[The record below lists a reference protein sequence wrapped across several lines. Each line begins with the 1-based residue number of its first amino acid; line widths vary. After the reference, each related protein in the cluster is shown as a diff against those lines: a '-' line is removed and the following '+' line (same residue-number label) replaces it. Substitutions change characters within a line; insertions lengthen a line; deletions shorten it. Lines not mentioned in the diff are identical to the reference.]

1 MAPFKQEMPSQA
13 GSATPGRGAQ
23 GAGAMGAG
31 VAGAGW
37 GEAYASP
44 QLLGRY
50 RIIEQRDQGGFGSV
64 LVCWDVRLQR
74 RVAIKCLPLESQD
87 PAAFAQAGYDAA
99 GYGGA
104 GYGAS
109 YGAGAGAWGA
119 SGSVGYGPDA
129 AVAEALAEARA
140 SSALTHPNIVT
151 VHDFAVDDQ
160 FAYIVMEYVDGVTL
174 AELMGR
180 VEGGVLIWCEVAYVL
195 QSVASALSYAHD
207 HGVLHLDIKPA
218 NIMIDKT
225 GAVKLADFGM
235 ASLAS
240 AAGWEDARGGTVGY
254 MPPEQL
260 TGELVDERT
269 DVFSLATVCY
279 QALTGRA
286 PFSAPTAEKSLKL
299 EQKGAAPLDSVEAEL
314 AGPVTLAFESAM
326 SADPAGRMVD
336 PLELADEV
344 VPSLGDPEEGRA
356 SICGL
361 LDQAEEGE
369 EFDESAWRALDPPG
383 RRIPWL
389 ADFVCV
395 AADALAAFLV
405 ASWACQNLGLPLS
418 WASILAP
425 AACAALTALAPMVG
439 ACATLLVACVATGSA
454 AFGSGGLL
462 PALGWSIAVAVP
474 TLLWVVRVL
483 PWLPRN
489 SSRLACVSL
498 LAGPATGSPVAA
510 VGVAGYGLPPKV
522 AALTSA
528 LSSLL
533 ALVVRTGMGGGLG
546 GRLFSAAGAA
556 AGTAGAGA
564 AEAAGSVASSASAAN
579 PLAAVG
585 AAAAVVGFSALAAAV
600 ASWCTGKGGS
610 GHAAA
615 GQLLAMILMLAGLC
629 VASGLENGQIW
640 AAPSVQATA
649 VAVGSGVLMLLMVA
663 LFGPA
668 TARREGEDSELP

>member
-1 MAPFKQEMPSQA
+1 MA
-13 GSATPGRGAQ
+13 GG
-23 GAGAMGAG
+23 
-31 VAGAGW
+31 
-37 GEAYASP
+37 GESFASP

-87 PAAFAQAGYDAA
+87 PEVYAQAGYDAA
-99 GYGGA
+99 GYSPAGWGAGGA
-104 GYGAS
+104 G
-109 YGAGAGAWGA
+109 GAGWGA
-119 SGSVGYGPDA
+119 GNAAGYGVDA

-174 AELMGR
+174 SELMGR

-240 AAGWEDARGGTVGY
+240 AAGWDDARGGTVGY

-260 TGELVDERT
+260 CGELVDERT

-299 EQKGAAPLDSVEAEL
+299 EQKGAPPLDSVEAEL

-326 SADPAGRMVD
+326 SADPAARMVD
-336 PLELADEV
+336 PLELAGEV

-369 EFDESAWRALDPPG
+369 EFDESAWRAMDPPG

-405 ASWACQNLGLPLS
+405 ASWACQSLGLPLS
-418 WASILAP
+418 WVSVLAP

-439 ACATLLVACVATGSA
+439 ACTTLLVACVATGSV
-454 AFGSGGLL
+454 AFGAGGLL
-462 PALGWSIAVAVP
+462 PALGWGAAVAVP

-489 SSRLACVSL
+489 SSRLACISL
-498 LAGPATGSPVAA
+498 LAGPAAGSPA
-510 VGVAGYGLPPKV
+510 VSPGIAGYGLPPAV

-533 ALVVRTGMGGGLG
+533 ALVVRAGAGGNAG
-546 GRLFSAAGAA
+546 GSLFFAAGAA
-556 AGTAGAGA
+556 
-564 AEAAGSVASSASAAN
+564 GSAASSAGGMG

-585 AAAAVVGFSALAAAV
+585 AAVCVVGFSALAAAA
-600 ASWCTGKGGS
+600 ASWCGAKGSPGRV
-610 GHAAA
+610 AA
-615 GQLLAMILMLAGLC
+615 GQLLAVVLMLVGLC

-663 LFGPA
+663 LFGIP

>member
-1 MAPFKQEMPSQA
+1 MAPFNQEMPSQA
-13 GSATPGRGAQ
+13 GPARTGRSAYGVGA
-23 GAGAMGAG
+23 AGGLGVTAG
-31 VAGAGW
+31 GDAF
-37 GEAYASP
+37 ASP

-87 PAAFAQAGYDAA
+87 PEAYAQAGYDAA
-99 GYGGA
+99 GYGPAGWGAGGAGGAGWGAGNAA
-104 GYGAS
+104 GYGA
-109 YGAGAGAWGA
+109 
-119 SGSVGYGPDA
+119 DA

-174 AELMGR
+174 SELMGR

-240 AAGWEDARGGTVGY
+240 AAGWDDARGGTVGY

-260 TGELVDERT
+260 CGELVDERS

-299 EQKGAAPLDSVEAEL
+299 EQKGAPPLDSVEAEL

-326 SADPAGRMVD
+326 SADPAARMVD
-336 PLELADEV
+336 PLELAGEV

-369 EFDESAWRALDPPG
+369 EFDESAWRAMDPPG

-405 ASWACQNLGLPLS
+405 ASWACQSLGLPLS
-418 WASILAP
+418 WVSVLAP

-439 ACATLLVACVATGSA
+439 ACTTLLVACVATGSA
-454 AFGSGGLL
+454 AFGAGGLL
-462 PALGWSIAVAVP
+462 PALGWGVAVAAP

-489 SSRLACVSL
+489 SSRLACISL
-498 LAGPATGSPVAA
+498 LAGPAAGSPA
-510 VGVAGYGLPPKV
+510 VSPGIAGYGLPPAV

-533 ALVVRTGMGGGLG
+533 ALVVRAGAGGNAG
-546 GRLFSAAGAA
+546 GSLFFAAGAA
-556 AGTAGAGA
+556 
-564 AEAAGSVASSASAAN
+564 GSAASSAGGMG

-585 AAAAVVGFSALAAAV
+585 AAVCVVGFSALAAAA
-600 ASWCTGKGGS
+600 ASWCGAKGSPGR
-610 GHAAA
+610 AAA
-615 GQLLAMILMLAGLC
+615 GQLLAVVLMLVGLC

-663 LFGPA
+663 LFGIP